1 MFLEVQNVTKVFRSS
16 ENEKPIV
23 AVKDLSLSVPR
34 GEFLCIL
41 GPIGCG
47 KSTLLN
53 MIAGFERPTKGRIL
67 LEGKPITGP
76 GPDRVMVFQE
86 ETLFPWMTVL
96 ENIRFG
102 LRFKGLSEEEAEEEA
117 RRYLSLV
124 GLEKFG
130 DFRPHELSGGMKRKA
145 ELARAL
151 ALDPKLLLMD
161 EPLSSIDAISRMSLL
176 QEILR
181 IWEKSRKTIVYVTHN
196 IDEALFLA
204 DRIIVLTARP
214 AQVKR
219 EVLIHNPKPRDLL
232 GSEMIDLKRQLI
244 EELAQSHA
252 LEEHVS
258 IPG

>member
-16 ENEKPIV
+16 EGERPIV
-23 AVKDLSLSVPR
+23 AVKDLSISVPR

-53 MIAGFERPTKGRIL
+53 MIAGFEKPTKGRIL
-67 LEGKPITGP
+67 LEGRPVTGP

-96 ENIRFG
+96 ENVRFG
-102 LRFKGLSEEEAEEEA
+102 LRFKGLSEEEAEKEA

-124 GLEKFG
+124 GLEKFQ

-176 QEILR
+176 HEILR
-181 IWEKSRKTIVYVTHN
+181 IWEKSMKTIIYVTHS
-196 IDEALFLA
+196 IDEVLFLA

-214 AQVKR
+214 ARVKR
-219 EVLIHNPKPRDLL
+219 ELIMNSPKPRDLL
-232 GSEMIDLKRQLI
+232 GSDMIRLKRQLI
-244 EELAQSHA
+244 EELAQSHV
-252 LEEHVS
+252 LEE
-258 IPG
+258 PALTQG

>member
-161 EPLSSIDAISRMSLL
+161 EPPTGDPQDMG
-176 QEILR
+176 
-181 IWEKSRKTIVYVTHN
+181 
-196 IDEALFLA
+196 
-204 DRIIVLTARP
+204 
-214 AQVKR
+214 
-219 EVLIHNPKPRDLL
+219 EV
-232 GSEMIDLKRQLI
+232 
-244 EELAQSHA
+244 
-252 LEEHVS
+252 
-258 IPG
+258 